1 MNCTTAIGCTKTKNR
16 STTVA
21 SQRNTRRM
29 NASDN
34 VTDTQ
39 REDLP
44 TLPREAR
51 LPINRC
57 NLPAIILGSVTF
69 QSHPTILKLDGVS
82 ELHSELFVHL
92 DGLNETK
99 ERAQLFRDYL
109 SAHFCL
115 DHLEEAGLVEGVTRR
130 ANANWM
136 RMLRGW
142 SFDADGREGAVLK
155 GWVESRFGLLARFHG
170 EPLRD
175 FSAPAYRRYQEMRAS
190 GLYGTN
196 ALEAQLDLVYAY
208 CQYEFQR
215 QPPSSAY
222 LMLYRGINRIDEHE
236 VLADQG
242 RKQVVL
248 FNNLVSFTSSRERA
262 GEFGDYILETKV
274 PLPKIFFH
282 CRLLSGLLKGEDEYL
297 VIGGA
302 YQVESR
308 TL

>member
-1 MNCTTAIGCTKTKNR
+1 MDDSDDFT
-16 STTVA
+16 
-21 SQRNTRRM
+21 NTQHG
-29 NASDN
+29 N
-34 VTDTQ
+34 V
-39 REDLP
+39 P

-57 NLPAIILGSVTF
+57 NLPAIILGGVTF
-69 QSHPTILKLDGVS
+69 QQHPAGLHLDGVS

-92 DGLNETK
+92 DGLPAAA

-109 SAHFCL
+109 AAHFCL
-115 DHLEEAGLVEGVTRR
+115 DHLEEAGLVEGNSHR
-130 ANANWM
+130 AKANWM

-142 SFDADGREGAVLK
+142 SFDSDGREGAVLK
-155 GWVESRFGLLARFHG
+155 AWVESRFGLLPRFHG

-175 FSAPAYRRYQEMRAS
+175 FAAPAYQRYQEMRAA

-208 CQYEFQR
+208 CQYEFRR
-215 QPPSSAY
+215 QPPASPH
-222 LMLYRGINRIDEHE
+222 LTLYRGINRIAEHE

-242 RKQVVL
+242 SSQVVL

-262 GEFGDYILETKV
+262 GEFGDYILETQV

-282 CRLLSGLLKGEDEYL
+282 CRLLPGLLKGEDEYL

-302 YQVESR
+302 YRVEIR

>member
-1 MNCTTAIGCTKTKNR
+1 MNCTTATACTETKRRWTAAAKLCNKR
-16 STTVA
+16 RVDNLTD
-21 SQRNTRRM
+21 TR
-29 NASDN
+29 NAS
-34 VTDTQ
+34 V
-39 REDLP
+39 P

-69 QSHPTILKLDGVS
+69 QEHPTALQLDGVS
-82 ELHSELFVHL
+82 ELHAELFVHL
-92 DGLNETK
+92 DGLPDAEQ
-99 ERAQLFRDYL
+99 RAQLFRNYL
-109 SAHFCL
+109 TAHFCL
-115 DHLEEAGLVEGVTRR
+115 DHLEEAGLVDGATRR
-130 ANANWM
+130 AKANWM

-142 SFDADGREGAVLK
+142 SFDSDGREGAVLK
-155 GWVESRFGLLARFHG
+155 GWVESRFGLLPRFHG

-175 FSAPAYRRYQEMRAS
+175 FAAPAYRRYQEMRAA

-208 CQYEFQR
+208 CQYEFRR
-215 QPPSSAY
+215 QPPASPH
-222 LMLYRGINRIDEHE
+222 LTLYRGSNRIDEHE

-242 RKQVVL
+242 RQQVVL

-262 GEFGDYILETKV
+262 GEFGDYILETQV

-282 CRLLSGLLKGEDEYL
+282 CRLLPGLLKGEDEYL

-302 YQVESR
+302 YRVEIR